1 MKPRTRAAVLAA
13 SLLALAVL
21 LPAGL
26 RAAANGGSIYSR
38 YGIGDL
44 RYTLSTR
51 QLAMGGTGAA
61 VRPTGSVNDLNPA
74 SLSGIPR
81 VRFTAAALY
90 EGFKSTDGTTSVY
103 LAGATFNGL
112 ALAIPVDSARG
123 IVFGAGLVPYS
134 RVNYKVTGP
143 VDQDG
148 FEYTLSQSGEGGV
161 SKAFAAATVE
171 PFAGMSVAAQFDF
184 YFGSNRYIM
193 KQEFSASYTG
203 TEFTRIEEFRGPG
216 ATIGLL
222 FDGLGRALGLPEGRG
237 MAVGVTVASTVH
249 PNTSTERVYD
259 YEAAPSNSPNDT
271 VDGGQGKIA
280 IPVSITGGLSYT
292 ARNFLAA
299 ADFRYQ
305 DWSGTTFETTPLVT
319 LTQSYRVSAGVEFTR
334 DAGPGVPVAH
344 RFSYAFGAY
353 YDAGYLDAGGV
364 RISESGV
371 TAGFSFPIYNETR
384 LALAGGFAMR
394 GSTDGLLQED
404 KIFRISASMDITEF
418 WFQRPEEE

>member
-1 MKPRTRAAVLAA
+1 MKPRTGTAPLLAVVLALTA
-13 SLLALAVL
+13 F

-26 RAAANGGSIYSR
+26 FAAANGGSIYSR

-51 QLAMGGTGAA
+51 QLGMGGTGVA

-74 SLSGIPR
+74 LLSKIPT
-81 VRFTAAALY
+81 VRFTAAALW
-90 EGFKSTDGTTSVY
+90 EGFKTTDGANSVF

-112 ALAIPVDSARG
+112 AIAIPVDSARG
-123 IVFGAGLVPYS
+123 IAFGAGLVPYS
-134 RVNYKVTGP
+134 RVNYNVTGP

-148 FEYTLSQSGEGGV
+148 FKYTLTQTGEGGV
-161 SKAFAAATVE
+161 SKAYAAATVE
-171 PFAGMSVAAQFDF
+171 PFAGMTVAAQFDF

-193 KQEFSASYTG
+193 KQEFATTYAGAEYTRV
-203 TEFTRIEEFRGPG
+203 EHFRGPG
-216 ATIGLL
+216 ATLGLL
-222 FDGLGRALGLPEGRG
+222 YDALGKVFGLPEDRG
-237 MAVGVTVASTVH
+237 MAVGLTVASTAH

-259 YEAAPSNSPNDT
+259 YDAAPSNAPNDT
-271 VDGGQGKIA
+271 VDGGDA
-280 IPVSITGGLSYT
+280 EVRIPVSITGGLSYT

-305 DWSGTTFETTPLVT
+305 DWTGTTFETTELVT
-319 LTQSYRVSAGVEFTR
+319 LTKSYRVSAGVEFTR
-334 DAGPGVPVAH
+334 DAGPGVPAA
-344 RFSYAFGAY
+344 RRLSYAFGAY
-353 YDAGYLDAGGV
+353 HDAGYLDVGGE

-371 TAGFSFPIYNETR
+371 TAGFSFPIFNETR
-384 LALAGGFAMR
+384 LALAGSFAMR

>member
-1 MKPRTRAAVLAA
+1 MKIRTGTTPLIAVV
-13 SLLALAVL
+13 LALAIL
-21 LPAGL
+21 FPAGL

-51 QLAMGGTGAA
+51 VISMGGTGAA
-61 VRPTGSVNDLNPA
+61 VRPASSINDLNPA
-74 SLSGIPR
+74 LWSDIPR

-90 EGFKSTDGTTSVY
+90 ESFWTTDGTTSAH

-112 ALAIPVDSARG
+112 ALAIPIDSAHG
-123 IVFGAGLVPYS
+123 VVFGAGLVPYS

-143 VDQDG
+143 VEQDG
-148 FEYTLSQSGEGGV
+148 FEYTLSQTGEGGV
-161 SKAFAAATVE
+161 SKAFAGATVE
-171 PFAGMSVAAQFDF
+171 PFAGMSVGAQFDF

-193 KQEFSASYTG
+193 VQEFQSTYTG
-203 TEFTRIEEFRGPG
+203 AEFTRVEHFRGPG

-222 FDGLGRALGLPEGRG
+222 YDALGSVLGLPEGRG
-237 MAVGVTVASTVH
+237 MAIGLTVASNARPAVT
-249 PNTSTERVYD
+249 TERVYHYD
-259 YEAAPSNSPNDT
+259 AAPSNTPDDT
-271 VDGGQGKIA
+271 LAGGEGTLT
-280 IPVSITGGLSYT
+280 IPVSITGGVSYT
-292 ARNFLAA
+292 AHNFIAA
-299 ADFRYQ
+299 ADVRYQ
-305 DWSGTTFETTPLVT
+305 DWGGTTFETTELVS
-319 LTQSYRVSAGVEFTR
+319 LTKSYRVSAGVEFTR
-334 DAGPGVPVAH
+334 DAAQGVPAA
-344 RFSYAFGAY
+344 RRLTYAFGAY
-353 YDAGYLDAGGV
+353 HDAGYLDVGGE

-384 LALAGGFAMR
+384 LSLAGGFGMR